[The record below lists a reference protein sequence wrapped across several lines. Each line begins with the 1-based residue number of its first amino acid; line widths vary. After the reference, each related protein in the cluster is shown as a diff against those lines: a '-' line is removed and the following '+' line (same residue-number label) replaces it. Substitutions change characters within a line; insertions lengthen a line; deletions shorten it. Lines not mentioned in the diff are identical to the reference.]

1 MTKHLGKAL
10 IFVLICCIALCACGT
25 GTSKVDGKQENKTTA
40 ADQSGSDNQIAS
52 ADQSDYHSNINPPG
66 EYPVCK
72 EKITMR
78 IGIVQ
83 DSNVE
88 DYETNYL
95 TKLYEEKTNMDLVFD
110 VYPNIEAEQK
120 LQVMVASQ
128 SDLPE
133 IITGIKLNDMTV
145 LSFSEQGAIIP
156 LNDLIEKYGYNI
168 KNAFEQSPQLKTYTT
183 MPDGKIYSIAKYT
196 ETIGNL
202 WSGRATINKKW
213 LDKVGLPIPKTTDE
227 FYEVL
232 KAFKTQ
238 DPNGNNKDDEIPLV
252 GNMKGWRQKV
262 YDFIFNAFI
271 YNDTAD
277 RYVVNDGKL
286 SFAYNTPEWREALR
300 YMNKLCSEGLLSP
313 QSFTI
318 NEDQFK
324 QIVRAEPDL
333 TVGVIPAGAI
343 MLSAGDERVAEYEV
357 LPPLKGPE
365 GVSWATYFPSLPE
378 NKFLITNAC
387 KNPEAA
393 IRLAD
398 LMYDPDIVITQR
410 WGEKGVN
417 WNDPAPGDVSLY
429 QDTLGYPAKIK
440 ILNDVFGSIQNKN
453 WREGNP
459 TYRTADYTCGQV
471 WDGNPI
477 YHEYL
482 ISKHMMAYKD
492 KGPDEYVA
500 KLIFT
505 NDEMEEIRESKT
517 SINEYVNECI
527 ARFITGD
534 LDVDKDWNAYLSEL
548 DNMNIDRYL
557 EISQQAYDRIG
568 K

>member
-1 MTKHLGKAL
+1 MKKYLSRFL
-10 IFVLICCIALCACGT
+10 VLMLVCCLTLCGCGT
-25 GTSKVDGKQENKTTA
+25 GASNEDGSQKNQTA
-40 ADQSGSDNQIAS
+40 AEEKSNSDSN
-52 ADQSDYHSNINPPG
+52 ADSSQQGDYHSNINPPG

-72 EKITMR
+72 EKITMKV
-78 IGIVQ
+78 GIVQ

-88 DYETNYL
+88 DYETNFL

-110 VYPNIEAEQK
+110 VYSNIEAEQK

-133 IITGIKLNDMTV
+133 IITGIKLSDLTI
-145 LSFSEQGAIIP
+145 LSFGEQGAIIP
-156 LNDLIEKYGYNI
+156 LNDLIDKYGHNI
-168 KNAFEQSPQLKTYTT
+168 KNAYENSPQLKTYTT

-213 LDKVGLPIPKTTDE
+213 LDKVGMEIPKTTDE
-227 FYEVL
+227 LYEAL
-232 KAFKTQ
+232 KAFKAQ
-238 DPNGNNKDDEIPLV
+238 DPNGNNKADEIPLL
-252 GNMKGWRQKV
+252 GNLKGWRQKV
-262 YDFIFNAFI
+262 YDFIFNAYI
-271 YNDTAD
+271 YNDTSD
-277 RYVVNDGKL
+277 RYIVKDGKL
-286 SFAYNTPEWREALR
+286 SFAYNTPQWREALR
-300 YMNKLCSEGLLSP
+300 FMNKLCTEGLLSP

-343 MLSAGDERVAEYEV
+343 ILSAGDERVAEYEV
-357 LPPLKGPE
+357 IPPLTGPE
-365 GVSWATYFPSLPE
+365 GVSWATYFPSMPE
-378 NKFLITNAC
+378 NKFIITNAC

-393 IRLAD
+393 IRWAD

-417 WNDPAPGDVSLY
+417 WDDPAPGDVSLY

-440 ILNDVFGSIQNKN
+440 ILNDVFGSVQNVN

-492 KGPDEYVA
+492 RGPEEYVA

-505 NDEMEEIRESKT
+505 NEEMAEIRESKT
-517 SINEYVNECI
+517 SINEYVNESI

-534 LDVDKDWNAYLSEL
+534 LDVDKDWDSYLAEL
-548 DNMNIDRYL
+548 ENMNIKRYQ
-557 EISQQAYDRIG
+557 EISQQAYDRIQ
-568 K
+568 